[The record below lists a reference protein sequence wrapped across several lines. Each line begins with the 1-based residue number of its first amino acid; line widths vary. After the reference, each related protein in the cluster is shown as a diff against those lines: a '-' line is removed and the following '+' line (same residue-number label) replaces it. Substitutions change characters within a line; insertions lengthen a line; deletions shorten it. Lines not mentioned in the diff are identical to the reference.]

1 MTFSLDPT
9 RALLAAL
16 GNPETQY
23 PIIHVGGTNGKG
35 SVCWLVAEALRAAGW
50 RTALYTSPH
59 LVDLRERMLVDGQ
72 PIRREALAM
81 WTERLRPVVE
91 REGASFFEE
100 TTAIAFADFAA
111 RRADV
116 AVVEVGLGGR
126 LDATNVVTPVVTAI
140 TRVRREHTEYLGE
153 SIEGIAREK
162 AGIAKPAVPL
172 IVGERDPSLVEVI
185 RRHAEEVGAPVM
197 RAEDPWDG
205 PLALVGAHQ
214 RENAAV
220 ALGILR
226 HLPADLRPSADA
238 VAQAFARTTVHGRF
252 DARGPWLFDVAHNP
266 DGVDALCAALA
277 AHPPLR
283 PLHAIVG
290 ILADKDWPVMLQRLH
305 AVVDRLWMT
314 DPPSAPADR
323 RLDLA
328 LVTVPVEPDFDR
340 ALATA
345 RVGAGTVLV
354 TGSFHTVGDAMA
366 RLPGFAPLD

>member
-1 MTFSLDPT
+1 
-9 RALLAAL
+9 
-16 GNPETQY
+16 
-23 PIIHVGGTNGKG
+23 
-35 SVCWLVAEALRAAGW
+35 
-50 RTALYTSPH
+50 
-59 LVDLRERMLVDGQ
+59 MLVDGQ
-72 PIRREALAM
+72 PISREALAM
-81 WTERLRPVVE
+81 WTKRLRPVVE

-116 AVVEVGLGGR
+116 AVIEVGLGGR

-153 SIEGIAREK
+153 SIAGIAREK

-185 RRHAEEVGAPVM
+185 QRHAEEVGAPVM
-197 RAEDPWDG
+197 RADDPWDG

-220 ALGILR
+220 ALGLLR

-238 VAQAFARTTVHGRF
+238 VAQAFARTTVPGRF
-252 DARGPWLFDVAHNP
+252 DARGPWLFDVAHNS
-266 DGVDALCAALA
+266 DGVDALCAALTA
-277 AHPPLR
+277 QSPMR
-283 PLHAIVG
+283 PLHALVG
-290 ILADKDWPVMLQRLH
+290 ILADKDWPRMLERLQTV
-305 AVVDRLWMT
+305 ADRLWMT
-314 DPPSAPADR
+314 NPPSAPADR
-323 RLDLA
+323 RLDLG

-366 RLPGFAPLD
+366 RLPGFAPLG